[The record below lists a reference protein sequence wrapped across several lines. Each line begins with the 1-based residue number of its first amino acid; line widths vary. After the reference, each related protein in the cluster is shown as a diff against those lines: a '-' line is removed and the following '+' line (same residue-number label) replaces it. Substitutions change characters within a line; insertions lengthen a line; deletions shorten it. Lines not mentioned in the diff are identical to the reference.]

1 MVEADRDR
9 EKMSHSI
16 SALENKISELEFAN
30 SRTTDANK
38 GLLGTLEDAN
48 IDMCMSESRIREL
61 QEELDV
67 VHVSDY
73 IQVHFC
79 TFRYVSIGGRRRGAD
94 TSQEELARISATAAR
109 TEVLEAQLAVLEAEQ
124 EELRNTVTTTKAEKR
139 SAVLRWKKAERT
151 LNELEQQ
158 VERIEVENQLEKA
171 RSQNLL
177 DRLEQKR
184 VVDPKTGHSSP
195 TALQDRTQLSRFMKE
210 ILAEN
215 GHLQIGITE
224 LRDMLM
230 ASQEEVNRLRE
241 QLQEIGVQRDRSP
254 LSQELGRSPSTQTI
268 VHHYHYHA
276 PTKEKGAPKSIARR
290 PKKRRGPLGGEGFL
304 SLERVGG
311 SPPSAFSKRWSTGS
325 RATSGAASPG
335 LTSPVSTFHESS
347 IFDHAFAGPESSR
360 PSSADSNYR
369 APPAQSK
376 RSSTSSSKY
385 ARRSDS
391 SFGIPPFSILHTTE
405 EVPSDHDYSGP
416 SSPAVPIP
424 TNKLRRAASHESMLS
439 IMDLNLT
446 TTSFPVSPALSSTA
460 SQQGKLKRTH
470 TFAASV
476 TPNHAQASVSPGM
489 GIRVPSFGSGS
500 GSSAYSRLLG
510 LQGGAAAGSSPPAQ
524 RGALSSS
531 LGVGAGWFWRWGGG
545 PVLEGQ
551 KNMEERGGS
560 VSGSETG
567 RSSRMGGR
575 IASGLSVLAGLVD
588 EDLLKESLG
597 EVQVMLG

>member
-1 MVEADRDR
+1 M
-9 EKMSHSI
+9 
-16 SALENKISELEFAN
+16 LE
-30 SRTTDANK
+30 T
-38 GLLGTLEDAN
+38 
-48 IDMCMSESRIREL
+48 
-61 QEELDV
+61 
-67 VHVSDY
+67 
-73 IQVHFC
+73 
-79 TFRYVSIGGRRRGAD
+79 
-94 TSQEELARISATAAR
+94 
-109 TEVLEAQLAVLEAEQ
+109 QLAVLETEQ
-124 EELRNTVTTTKAEKR
+124 EELRNTVSTTKTEKR
-139 SAVLRWKKAERT
+139 SAVVRWKKAERT
-151 LNELEQQ
+151 LHELEQQ
-158 VERIEVENQLEKA
+158 IERIEVENKLEKA

-224 LRDMLM
+224 LREMLM

-241 QLQEIGVQRDRSP
+241 QLQDIGVQRIERDRSP

-268 VHHYHYHA
+268 VHHHHYHA
-276 PTKEKGAPKSIARR
+276 PTKEKGALKPAVRR
-290 PKKRRGPLGGEGFL
+290 PKKRRGPVGGENFL
-304 SLERVGG
+304 PLEHNGS
-311 SPPSAFSKRWSTGS
+311 SPPSALSKRWSIGS
-325 RATSGAASPG
+325 RATASSG

-347 IFDHAFAGPESSR
+347 VFDHAFAGPESSR

-369 APPAQSK
+369 APPVQSK

-405 EVPSDHDYSGP
+405 EVPSDHDYSPP
-416 SSPAVPIP
+416 SSPTIAIP
-424 TNKLRRAASHESMLS
+424 VNKLRRAASHESMLS

-446 TTSFPVSPALSSTA
+446 TTSFPVSPALSSSNSTA
-460 SQQGKLKRTH
+460 SQGKLKRTH

-489 GIRVPSFGSGS
+489 GIRVPSSGS

-510 LQGGAAAGSSPPAQ
+510 LHQEGVAGSSPPAQ
-524 RGALSSS
+524 RGALSGS

-545 PVLEGQ
+545 PAPEATQKVVLG
-551 KNMEERGGS
+551 EERGGS

-575 IASGLSVLAGLVD
+575 IASGLSVLAGYVD
-588 EDLLKESLG
+588 EDLLKDSLG
-597 EVQVMLG
+597 EVQIMLG